1 MPNPRRPWAVHLMV
15 LFTYILL
22 SVLLT
27 LPLALHFTSHVPGDG
42 GDDPAL
48 AWNLWWVKHALI
60 DLGTHPFDC
69 RYMFYPI
76 GINLAFYTL
85 TILNGV
91 LSVPLQAVWGAIPAG
106 NLLLLSSFAL
116 SAFGAYL
123 LALELLRRRPGG
135 FQAQPALAGAFFA
148 GLIYGFSSSKLFY
161 ASLGQ
166 FNIASS
172 QWISFYVFMLARMTR
187 YPRVRRY
194 ALLAGLFLVLQAW
207 AEMTFAAFL
216 VVFTAL
222 YGMWVIVE
230 SLLSRRTASL
240 AGEMALRPADWWPWI
255 RGLAVIGV
263 LFALGISPM
272 LAAML
277 PDMRTEG
284 DFFVIG
290 SGFAETFSSD
300 LLGFFIPTQLNPW
313 FGGWVDGFRFP
324 HDKAQHYYWGYS
336 VLAMTIAGLAAGRR
350 RAGIRFWGLSALVFL
365 ILALGP
371 SLRINGMDTGVPLP
385 FRIFQELP
393 FFKGNRY
400 PSRFGVLMVLS
411 LAMLAGWGTAWVWQ
425 VTSRRRP
432 VLVPAVAGAVVAL
445 FIVEHVSTPLP
456 LSDLRLPRAY
466 AALIEDAGEA
476 AQGSH
481 PPALLDLPIA
491 WRNGFRITGIMH
503 PIFMYAQF
511 YQTSHHLP
519 LLGGNTSRN
528 PEHKFQYFTEAPVL
542 NSLIALE
549 GGHALPAEVIAGDQQ
564 AVSEVLRSLNVRY
577 IMVHKP
583 TAGVPL
589 VEYVETVFPAE
600 IIYEDSL
607 YRLYRAEQALPA
619 PAAVIY
625 PYTGIGRLMLGE
637 GWGQPNA
644 GGTVWMESPQAHL
657 LAPLPSGAVSLG
669 LEVRAP
675 ISQPLTIFL
684 NDCRLGQGSAGPAWQ
699 ELTVEAPAAC
709 VRPGA
714 NDILL
719 KAVAPIPVDGSLTA
733 TESRAVGRTGV
744 ISPVNI
750 TVRSAGKEIGDFG
763 HIYMDGRDISPNQ
776 RGYNLVAV
784 DPSAGA
790 VLAAGAFDTHLDPS
804 ASERMVRFIE
814 ELPQGAVVAVAVMD
828 EASMNLSEPAVQA
841 LEALGLAGSVRGR
854 FRWSHAAVG
863 VKGASPASAAEALS
877 ETWPAAVTVGGGFTR
892 PQVYV
897 ELRSLSWQVRQ

>member
-1 MPNPRRPWAVHLMV
+1 
-15 LFTYILL
+15 
-22 SVLLT
+22 
-27 LPLALHFTSHVPGDG
+27 TSHVPGDG

-60 DLGTHPFDC
+60 DLGINPFDC

-85 TILNGV
+85 TVLNGV
-91 LSVPLQAVWGAIPAG
+91 LSIPLQAIWGVIPAG
-106 NLLLLSSFAL
+106 NLLLLFSFAL
-116 SAFGAYL
+116 SAFGTYL
-123 LALELLRRRPGG
+123 LALEPLRRRPGG
-135 FQAQPALAGAFFA
+135 FPARTALAGAFFA

-172 QWISFYVFMLARMTR
+172 QWIPFYVLMLARMTR
-187 YPRVRRY
+187 YPRAQRY
-194 ALLAGLFLVLQAW
+194 PVLAGLFLVLQAW

-222 YGMWVIVE
+222 YGLWVIVE
-230 SLLSRRTASL
+230 SLLSRRTASP

-263 LFALGISPM
+263 LFVLGIAPM
-272 LAAML
+272 LTAML
-277 PDMRTEG
+277 PDMRAEG
-284 DFFVIG
+284 DFFVVG

-300 LLGFFIPTQLNPW
+300 LLGFFIPTQLHPW

-324 HDKAQHYYWGYS
+324 HDKAQHYYLGYS
-336 VLAMTIAGLAAGRR
+336 VLAMAIAGLAAGRR

-371 SLRINGMDTGVPLP
+371 SLRIDGVATGVPLP

-411 LAMLAGWGTAWVWQ
+411 LAVLAGWGMAWVWQ
-425 VTSRRRP
+425 MASRRR
-432 VLVPAVAGAVVAL
+432 LFLAPAVASAVVAL
-445 FIVEHVSTPLP
+445 FIVEHISTPLP

-466 AALIEDAGEA
+466 AALIEDVGEA
-476 AQGSH
+476 ARGSH

-528 PEHKFQYFTEAPVL
+528 PEHKFQYFTDAPVL

-549 GGHALPAEVIAGDQQ
+549 GGHALSAEAIARDRQI
-564 AVSEVLRSLNVRY
+564 APEVFRFLNIRY

-583 TAGVPL
+583 TAGTPME
-589 VEYVETVFPAE
+589 EYVETVFPAE
-600 IIYEDSL
+600 MIYEDSL
-607 YRLYRAEQALPA
+607 YRLYRVVPALPA
-619 PAAVIY
+619 PAAVVY
-625 PYTGIGRLMLGE
+625 PHTGIGRLMLGE

-644 GGTVWMESPQAHL
+644 GGSVWMESPQARL
-657 LAPLPSGAVSLG
+657 LAPLPSGAVSLS
-669 LEVRAP
+669 LEMRAP

-684 NDCRLGQGSAGPAWQ
+684 NDCRLGQGAVGPAWQ

-719 KAVAPIPVDGSLTA
+719 RAVTPIPVNGSLA
-733 TESRAVGRTGV
+733 AAESRTVGRTGV
-744 ISPVNI
+744 ISPVSI
-750 TVRSAGKEIGDFG
+750 TVRSAGKEVGDFG
-763 HIYMDGRDISPNQ
+763 HIYIDGRDISPNR

-814 ELPQGAVVAVAVMD
+814 ELPQGAIVAVAVMD

-863 VKGASPASAAEALS
+863 VKGAPPASAAEALS
-877 ETWPAAVTVGGGFTR
+877 EIWPAAVTVGGGFTR
-892 PQVYV
+892 PQAYV
-897 ELRSLSWQVRQ
+897 ELRALSWQARQ